1 MNIISSRH
9 TTALINAAEWDHPEC
24 VQLLIEAGADVN
36 FRGSTYSALNRAAF
50 YANNRCVK
58 LLSAGAIVNL
68 EGLPPVLVD
77 ALCNSTAQCKRA
89 FEQARLNYIPQN
101 HSHVTCVNLLIEA
114 GADVNAKV
122 ENGVTAI
129 INAAMNDHGDCIDLL
144 IQAGADLNQP
154 SNDGSTPLTSATF
167 FGSTKSLEKLL
178 SAEANVNASSSGV
191 TTALVASV
199 WNSQRDWDK
208 FLQGGERSRFQR
220 NCKQKECTQMLIE
233 SGADVNAQT
242 KSGDSALMKAS
253 ANGYKECV
261 TLLLEAGADV
271 NAVNE
276 TGNIALTLA
285 AVAGNVSVAKR
296 LLKANCQ
303 INKLPGMIQ
312 NALTSYLEHGDT
324 VDVDIS
330 RLLFAAGEILDEKLN
345 EMLQDVLHLKNEK
358 MQLKHICREAIRKH
372 LLDLHPHQHLF
383 GRIPLLG
390 LPESIKKYLL
400 YDESIE
406 EREMGQQGDP

>member
-1 MNIISSRH
+1 MQ
-9 TTALINAAEWDHPEC
+9 P
-24 VQLLIEAGADVN
+24 
-36 FRGSTYSALNRAAF
+36 
-50 YANNRCVK
+50 
-58 LLSAGAIVNL
+58 
-68 EGLPPVLVD
+68 
-77 ALCNSTAQCKRA
+77 
-89 FEQARLNYIPQN
+89 
-101 HSHVTCVNLLIEA
+101 
-114 GADVNAKV
+114 
-122 ENGVTAI
+122 
-129 INAAMNDHGDCIDLL
+129 CIDLL

-154 SNDGSTPLTSATF
+154 SNDGSTPLTSAAF

-178 SAEANVNASSSGV
+178 SAGANVNASSAGV

-220 NCKQKECTQMLIE
+220 NCKQKECMQMLIQSGADVNAQTKSGDSALMKGSANGYKE
-233 SGADVNAQT
+233 CVSLLLEAGADVNAQTKSGDSALMKGSANGYKECVSLLLEAGADVNAQT

-261 TLLLEAGADV
+261 SLLLEAGADV
-271 NAVNE
+271 NAVNK

-285 AVAGNVSVAKR
+285 AVARNVSVAKC

-330 RLLFAAGEILDEKLN
+330 RLLFAAGEILDEELN
-345 EMLQDVLHLKNEK
+345 EMLQDVLHLKDVK
-358 MQLKHICREAIRKH
+358 MQLKHSCREAVRKH
-372 LLDLHPHQHLF
+372 LLHLDPHQHLF
-383 GRIPLLG
+383 SKIPELG
-390 LPESIKKYLL
+390 LPESIRKYLL

-406 EREMGQQGDP
+406 EKEMGQQGDP